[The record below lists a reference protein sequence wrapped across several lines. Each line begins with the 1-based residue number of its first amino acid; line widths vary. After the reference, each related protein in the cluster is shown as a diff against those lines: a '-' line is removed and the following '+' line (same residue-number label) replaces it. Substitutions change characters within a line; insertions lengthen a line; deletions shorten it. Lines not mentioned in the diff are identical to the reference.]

1 MSNED
6 VKIEPLSDEA
16 LESCPCPLEFRM
28 ALERYLGFCNR
39 AIDHA
44 LDMVLDIDKTV
55 DRAKLIFDDPEAPD
69 WMRNDITKLLNNFAD
84 RREVVKRL
92 FQEASDNREIL
103 KDTINRLN
111 QIHNLK

>member
-1 MSNED
+1 MNNEQ

-16 LESCPCPLEFRM
+16 LKSCPCPLEFRM
-28 ALERYLGFCNR
+28 ALERYVGFCNR

-55 DRAKLIFDDPEAPD
+55 ERAKLIFDDPEAPD
-69 WMRNDITKLLNNFAD
+69 WMRNDIAKLLNNFAD

-92 FQEASDNREIL
+92 FQEASDNRKIL
-103 KDTINRLN
+103 EDTINRLN

>member
-1 MSNED
+1 MNNEQ

-16 LESCPCPLEFRM
+16 LKSCPCPIEFRM
-28 ALERYLGFCNR
+28 ALERYLRFCNR
-39 AIDHA
+39 AIDHS
-44 LDMVLDIDKTV
+44 LDMVLDVDKTV
-55 DRAKLIFDDPEAPD
+55 ERAKLILDDPKTPD

-92 FQEASDNREIL
+92 FQEASDNRKIL
-103 KDTINRLN
+103 KDTIERLN